1 MDARE
6 KRELTELFGKEIGKE
21 RFLNPEK
28 STIEVRSEIIGSILK
43 FLRNEAG
50 LTQTEV
56 ANKIGIAQQT
66 YAGYESGRHQPN
78 VEILIRLAD
87 IYDMPLDYIS
97 GRYVGLGEE
106 DKVEIGGK
114 VYERLQS
121 MKEYYATQRESER
134 VFFKTLNR

>member
-6 KRELTELFGKEIGKE
+6 KREWTELFGKEIGKE
-21 RFLNPEK
+21 QFLNPEK
-28 STIEVRSEIIGSILK
+28 STVEVRSEIIGGILK
-43 FLRNEAG
+43 FLRSEAG
-50 LTQTEV
+50 FTQSEV
-56 ANKIGIAQQT
+56 AYKIGIAQQT

-87 IYDMPLDYIS
+87 LYDMPLDYIS
-97 GRYVGLGEE
+97 GRYVGLKDNDGIDVGE
-106 DKVEIGGK
+106 K
-114 VYERLQS
+114 VYERLQA